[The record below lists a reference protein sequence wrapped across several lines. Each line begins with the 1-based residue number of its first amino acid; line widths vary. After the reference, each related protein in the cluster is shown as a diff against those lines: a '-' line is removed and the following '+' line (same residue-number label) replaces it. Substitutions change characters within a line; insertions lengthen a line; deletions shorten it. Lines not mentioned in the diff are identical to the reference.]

1 MDITPEVQALLD
13 AQKAELAQEFET
25 SVAGLKQSQ
34 QDLLAEKKA
43 AQDEKNRIAEEAEQ
57 ARLAKATTDKDVETL
72 TESYEQRIKAMQEQN
87 DSLLNGIKQSK
98 ITELASGF
106 VNANIV
112 DDQFSRQAMTNE
124 YSKRIDIRDG
134 KTVVLD
140 AGGNLTSLSV
150 DDLNSEFLASSIYAG
165 HIKSTD
171 ASGGGA
177 NGSRGNGRANT
188 VKQDFSGT
196 LQEKTAATVAKVPAL
211 ADLPIR

>member
-1 MDITPEVQALLD
+1 MEISEEVQALLD
-13 AQKAELAQEFET
+13 AQKAELAKEFET

-43 AQDEKNRIAEEAEQ
+43 AQEEKNRIAAEAEQ
-57 ARLAKATTDKDVETL
+57 ARLDKAASSKDVDTL
-72 TESYEQRIKAMQEQN
+72 RESYEQRIAAMQEQN
-87 DSLLNGIKQSK
+87 DSLVNGIKQSK

-124 YSKRIDIRDG
+124 YSKRVDIRDG

-150 DDLNSEFLASSIYAG
+150 EDLNSEFLSSSIYAG

-171 ASGGGA
+171 ASGGGV
-177 NGSRGNGRANT
+177 NGSRGTGRANT

-196 LQEKTAATVAKVPAL
+196 IAEKTAATVARVPAL

>member
-72 TESYEQRIKAMQEQN
+72 TESYEQRIKAMQDQN
-87 DSLLNGIKQSK
+87 DSLLTGIKQSK

-112 DDQFSRQAMTNE
+112 DDQFSRQAMTSE

-150 DDLNSEFLASSIYAG
+150 EDLNSEFLASSIYAG
-165 HIKSTD
+165 AH
-171 ASGGGA
+171 
-177 NGSRGNGRANT
+177 
-188 VKQDFSGT
+188 
-196 LQEKTAATVAKVPAL
+196 
-211 ADLPIR
+211 